1 MINLIISGQTKIGKT
16 TAMNVIHPDNSK
28 LVEVEKGV
36 ELLNMIGAGHGG
48 GIYSV
53 NNKPDYQK
61 IMVNLALKYN
71 GGE

>member
-16 TAMNVIHPDNSK
+16 TAINAIHPDKSR
-28 LVEVEKGV
+28 LVEIEDGI
-36 ELLNMIGAGHGG
+36 ELLNMMGAGHGG

-53 NNKPDYQK
+53 NHKPDYQK
-61 IMVNLALKYN
+61 IMANLALKYN